1 MSDPILEA
9 LWKKVVDDWDDDSA
23 HGAFL
28 SHCQDTQQLPE
39 AAARYKG
46 MTGDH
51 ERSASAEK
59 RLGGVALLA
68 MASLQHEHHSDP
80 RRAPRWVA
88 VLISLF
94 FVLATAYLLHV
105 LDGI

>member
-9 LWKKVVDDWDDDSA
+9 LWKKVLDSWDDDGA
-23 HGAFL
+23 HGAFM
-28 SHCQDTQQLPE
+28 SHCQETQQLPE

-51 ERSASAEK
+51 DRGASAEK

-68 MASLQHEHHSDP
+68 MASLQHEPRTDP
-80 RRAPRWVA
+80 HKVPRWIAIIVS
-88 VLISLF
+88 IF
-94 FVLATAYLLHV
+94 FVLATAYLLHA
-105 LDGI
+105 LNNS

>member
-1 MSDPILEA
+1 MSDPILEV
-9 LWKKVVDDWDDDSA
+9 LWKKVLDDWEDDAA

-51 ERSASAEK
+51 ERGPGAEK

-68 MASLQHEHHSDP
+68 MASLQHEPRPDP
-80 RRAPRWVA
+80 SKAPRFIALLVS
-88 VLISLF
+88 ILF
-94 FVLATAYLLHV
+94 VIASAYLLHT
-105 LDGI
+105 LGNS